1 MGACVPG
8 EHVVDHDPSCPTGPI
23 SEFLTVSQRCVQDI
37 SPLGTAS
44 WDRSQ
49 EANTRRQSPDSPRI
63 SWMLAH
69 RRGEIPIMKRKKP
82 GRRSTVAHTRQTKG
96 TARPSRLFPVLLFLS
111 LVTCQSLSYG
121 QAGRSESPSAPPEE
135 LSVGLLG
142 FRDESGAGGQSGI
155 RKLVDVTVRQA
166 LFDQGLGPKWID
178 SDTGTRPITE
188 LAADQLATIG
198 RRRGVKFVVQG
209 IVSAITFDDKPGE
222 VRISVG
228 LEAEVVSVETGVA
241 RTVTAE
247 SSAITRM
254 ADSEQVPALS
264 SVELGN
270 RDFANSPPGRALTR
284 ALSNAGNRLAELIYT
299 AITAASDHAGA
310 ENVPQEDRAQDNPVT
325 QDQEPVEGGDVF
337 EPREAADQTEEEQAA
352 ENEEDLQQLIAQ
364 ADEVVSGNAN
374 VDAAQVERLRQLLG
388 QLLQKLEDKSR
399 LLEAGDLES
408 TDQID
413 QAIETEKADLQQ
425 AVEQTYSD
433 ENFRGEPVQEMRPAS
448 SSLLE
453 RVTEYV
459 GLTFDV
465 IQKIQELRSTF
476 HQAQN
481 DYAAMEA
488 QPTWEQQQGQP
499 QDPAQAEE
507 TAEPEE
513 ESLAEVNGVVTEE
526 GGEPVEG
533 AVITEPLSE
542 QTATTDQF
550 GSYTLKDVP
559 ARLSKLLVSR
569 GGKSV
574 AEGRINLLPGRTSIA
589 DFSLAL
595 KKLPGVTRAI
605 TGARILPSAVNLVPK
620 IGASPGGTISGVVQD
635 SRGRAM
641 ARTLVQLKGLSLA
654 RTDSKGRY
662 RFTNVPTGPQF
673 LTALKSGVKFSPQP
687 VQIQARKT
695 VAANIKVAEVM
706 PVVRSNNSLIID
718 RKTDPLRTGALY
730 GLVTD
735 DKNRPVVGAKVSLS
749 AVSKSRAVTVRT
761 RADGRY
767 DLRGL
772 FPGSYRVMISRVGYN
787 DVIRSISLDAG
798 KKATGNF
805 RLAEMSADSRTKLIE
820 RAVRSMGEV
829 RGFVYDANRKGIGHA
844 TVELKRTGASTVS
857 RIGTDGRGK
866 YVLRAFPGSYQL
878 NVTKQGFREASTTVV
893 LKTREPLTKDFQLGS
908 RAVGFKQSDGRL
920 GGTGR
925 VLGRTDGQGSGDS
938 KQSRRREGDTDTR
951 GTDRIST
958 SGMLIEKV
966 VPAVAAPGSTIQ
978 IYGREFGLIPGPK
991 VVAINGHN
999 KVNVMRIVSWS
1010 DSLVRAE
1017 IPRELRDGGYVVLI
1031 YYDDSYRTSSGSK
1044 RIKLAAET
1052 EGSTFPSKSTPND
1065 KYPSG
1070 SLRQRSI
1077 DKGALSGDE
1086 TEARDNGDRISKGGM
1101 LIEKLVPA
1109 VAGPGSTI
1117 EIHGRD
1123 FGQIPGN
1130 KVVAINAHN
1139 RLNVMKIRSWSNS
1152 LVRAQIPRDLKGGG
1166 YVVLIY
1172 YDDSY
1177 RTSSNSK
1184 TIKVP
1189 AAR

>member
-1 MGACVPG
+1 M
-8 EHVVDHDPSCPTGPI
+8 
-23 SEFLTVSQRCVQDI
+23 
-37 SPLGTAS
+37 
-44 WDRSQ
+44 
-49 EANTRRQSPDSPRI
+49 
-63 SWMLAH
+63 
-69 RRGEIPIMKRKKP
+69 
-82 GRRSTVAHTRQTKG
+82 
-96 TARPSRLFPVLLFLS
+96 FPVLFFLS
-111 LVTCQSLSYG
+111 LLVYQSLCYG
-121 QAGRSESPSAPPEE
+121 QAPQSEAASAPPEE

-142 FRDESGAGGQSGI
+142 FRDESGAGGKSGI
-155 RKLVDVTVRQA
+155 RKLVDATVRQA

-178 SDTGTRPITE
+178 SDTGTSPIAE

-209 IVSAITFDDKPGE
+209 LVSAITFDDTPGE

-228 LEAEVVSVETGVA
+228 LEAEVVAVETGVA

-270 RDFANSPPGRALTR
+270 RDFANSGAGRALTR
-284 ALSNAGNRLAELIYT
+284 ALSNASNGLAESIYT
-299 AITAASDHAGA
+299 AMTGPA
-310 ENVPQEDRAQDNPVT
+310 EGGVEENLPQDTRVQDNTLT
-325 QDQEPVEGGDVF
+325 QDQQPIEGGDVF
-337 EPREAADQTEEEQAA
+337 EPPEGADQTEEEQAA

-399 LLEAGDLES
+399 LLETGDLAS

-433 ENFRGEPVQEMRPAS
+433 DNFGGETAPQLRPAS

-459 GLTFDV
+459 GLTFNV
-465 IQKIQELRSTF
+465 IQKIQELRSSF
-476 HQAQN
+476 RQAQN

-488 QPTWEQQQGQP
+488 QPTWEPQQNQP
-499 QDPAQAEE
+499 QDQAQAEE

-513 ESLAEVNGVVTEE
+513 ESLAEINGVVTED
-526 GGEPVEG
+526 GEPVEG

-574 AEGRINLLPGRTSIA
+574 AEGRINLLPGRISIA

-595 KKLPGVTRAI
+595 RKLPGVTRAI
-605 TGARILPSAVNLVPK
+605 TGARILPSAVTLVPK
-620 IGASPGGTISGVVQD
+620 IGARPGGTISGVVQD

-662 RFTNVPTGPQF
+662 RFTNVPAGPQL

-772 FPGSYRVMISRVGYN
+772 YPGSYRVIISRVGYA
-787 DVIRSISLDAG
+787 DFIRSVTLDAG

-820 RAVRSMGEV
+820 RAIQSMGEV
-829 RGFVYDANRKGIGHA
+829 RGFVRDANRKGIGRA
-844 TVELKRTGASTVS
+844 TVEVKRTGASTVN

-893 LKTREPLTKDFQLGS
+893 LRAREPLTKDFQLVP
-908 RAVGFKQSDGRL
+908 RAVGLKQSDARL

-925 VLGRTDGQGSGDS
+925 GLGRMGDGQGSSDS

-951 GTDRIST
+951 RTDRIST
-958 SGMLIEKV
+958 SGMLIERV

-978 IYGREFGLIPGPK
+978 IYGREFGQIPGPK

-1017 IPRELRDGGYVVLI
+1017 IPRELRDGGYLVLI

-1052 EGSTFPSKSTPND
+1052 GGSKLPFRSKSTPNE
-1065 KYPSG
+1065 K
-1070 SLRQRSI
+1070 RQRSI

-1086 TEARDNGDRISKGGM
+1086 TEARDSGDRISKGGM
-1101 LIEKLVPA
+1101 LIEKLVPP

-1139 RLNVMKIRSWSNS
+1139 RLNVMKIRSWSNT
-1152 LVRAQIPRDLKGGG
+1152 LIRAQIPRDLKGGG